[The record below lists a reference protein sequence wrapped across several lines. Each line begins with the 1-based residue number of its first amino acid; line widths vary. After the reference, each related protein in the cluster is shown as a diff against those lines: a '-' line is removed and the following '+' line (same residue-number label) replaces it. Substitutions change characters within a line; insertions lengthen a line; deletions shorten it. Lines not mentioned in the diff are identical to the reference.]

1 MNFTINIDKI
11 GDISMQNLILIGV
24 FAIFFLTLL
33 PMSSKSNMKSTRKKQ
48 DEAWAR

>member
-24 FAIFFLTLL
+24 FAIFFKRCCQCHQNQT
-33 PMSSKSNMKSTRKKQ
+33 
-48 DEAWAR
+48 